1 MTNPTNSLPQHE
13 TASASPDPSF
23 SARMS
28 RVQDIVVHI
37 VVETLVVLIL
47 VMLVWVVLG
56 VARDVL
62 QAVTNPA
69 TGSFKDLS
77 VELLTVFIFIELFH
91 SLSEYMRFR
100 RIRVTTLVD
109 ASLAFVLREMWIGM
123 YGGHNDW
130 QMLVA
135 QAALILAL
143 GGVRTLAVVFSP
155 SERAA
160 DMAEAG

>member
-1 MTNPTNSLPQHE
+1 M
-13 TASASPDPSF
+13 
-23 SARMS
+23 ARLQDLVV
-28 RVQDIVVHI
+28 RV

-56 VARDVL
+56 VARDVA
-62 QAVTNPA
+62 QAVINPS

-123 YGGHNDW
+123 YSGHTDW
-130 QMLVA
+130 RMLMA

-143 GGVRTLAVVFSP
+143 GGVRTLAVVYSP